1 MALLSQLACGE
12 RPVPQ
17 SPSHQPDTW
26 LDEEISSLLD
36 AVGDASGA
44 ARASG
49 VPARRRG
56 TTWGSRRRRP
66 RQPKPAYRARTRSPA
81 LRVRRVDVAFLVI
94 GVTAALVIAWLIPL
108 LSRP

>member
-1 MALLSQLACGE
+1 MVLPTTLPAEQTLL
-12 RPVPQ
+12 PK

-36 AVGDASGA
+36 AVGVANGT

-49 VPARRRG
+49 IPARRRG
-56 TTWGSRRRRP
+56 MTWRSRRRRL
-66 RQPKPAYRARTRSPA
+66 RQSKLAYPVRAPSPD

-94 GVTAALVIAWLIPL
+94 GVSAALLIGWLVPL